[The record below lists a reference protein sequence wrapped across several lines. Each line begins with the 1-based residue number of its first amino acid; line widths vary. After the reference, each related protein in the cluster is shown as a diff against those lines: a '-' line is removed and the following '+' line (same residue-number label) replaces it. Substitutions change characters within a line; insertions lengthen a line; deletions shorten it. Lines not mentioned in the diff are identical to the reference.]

1 LKTYDTTD
9 KFNAKPFGFSQVF
22 NFHNHNMAPT
32 DDLKAHAA
40 SSQDFYA
47 LLDVSPAAADN
58 EIRRAY
64 RRAALKYHPD
74 KIANP
79 KPADID
85 KFHLLQI
92 AYDVLSDAAVRQL
105 YDNAREARERKKRE
119 VEMMDAAKRKMKE
132 DLEARERAGD
142 AGAAAAQR
150 GLKRTWMMSSAADNE
165 AEEKLEREIQR
176 IAENSQRRRRE
187 AEEKLM
193 KEAEEEEK
201 QEHLAAEQEREER
214 DRSFARVD
222 RSKEGGTNV
231 PELERAVKVHWI
243 REGPGEGFDK
253 DRLKELFSTFGKV
266 ENTFLLKDKRQR
278 VGDKKEKKTVATGV
292 VVFTSIVSA
301 HSAVLDSAKRIKS
314 GVQGDWAILDS
325 VVWASGTGPDLKSR
339 PDSHSPVPGSE
350 TPIASPEST
359 TSSKSA
365 PFIPPTS
372 DSNTK
377 KPAFDFASLKKGPA
391 TKTGG
396 GKPSFASFSAR
407 PAQATTSDS
416 STTKNPALITPSL
429 QEITLMRLKTA
440 QREKERKALEEQ
452 LRREDEAADT
462 AAQDV

>member
-1 LKTYDTTD
+1 
-9 KFNAKPFGFSQVF
+9 
-22 NFHNHNMAPT
+22 MAPT

-47 LLDVSPAAADN
+47 LLEVSPAAADN
-58 EIRRAY
+58 EIRRSY

-79 KPADID
+79 TPEDIN

-142 AGAAAAQR
+142 AGAAVAQR

-165 AEEKLEREIQR
+165 AEERLEREIQR

-201 QEHLAAEQEREER
+201 QERLAAEQEREER
-214 DRSFARVD
+214 DRIFARVD
-222 RSKEGGTNV
+222 KSKEGGTNV
-231 PELERAVKVHWI
+231 PELERAVKVHWV
-243 REGPGEGFDK
+243 REGPGEAFDK
-253 DRLKELFSTFGKV
+253 DRLRELFSAFGKV

-278 VGDKKEKKTVATGV
+278 VGEKKEKKTVATGV
-292 VVFTSIVSA
+292 VVYTSIVSA
-301 HSAVLDSAKRIKS
+301 HSAVLDSAKKIKS
-314 GVQGDWAILDS
+314 GAQGDWSILES

-339 PDSHSPVPGSE
+339 SDSHSPVPVSE
-350 TPIASPEST
+350 TPTASST
-359 TSSKSA
+359 SNPSM
-365 PFIPPTS
+365 PPTS
-372 DSNTK
+372 NGNVK
-377 KPAFDFASLKKGPA
+377 KPAFDFASLKNGSAPKI
-391 TKTGG
+391 GG

-407 PAQATTSDS
+407 PAHATPPDS
-416 STTKNPALITPSL
+416 STIKNPALTTPSL

-452 LRREDEAADT
+452 LRKEDEAADA
-462 AAQDV
+462 AAQEV